1 MDKKRKRTRAVR
13 ASVVALACVLSV
25 GCLFGCDGKG
35 GGQGGESFDPS
46 SSPADVWFAP
56 ATQKIRQDLDDAQY
70 NDVKMQSLSVKTGKA
85 EYESAQIVMSPTRN
99 ISGYELELSDLVL
112 EGDSTVKFSADNI
125 EVYNQRYIEVAAV
138 RETSPQTTPGWYPD
152 ALVPFEAAKSYH
164 ENAATKDSNQSIWV
178 TFRTPETQAAGTYK
192 GAFTLKMDGYSQSIP
207 VTLTVWDF
215 DFAKT
220 YTAQN
225 CFLIDWTSFSYGELD
240 SSEEMYDAYAKAL
253 LDYRLQPGL
262 LMNDY
267 ARSDPEDIRYYAKKS
282 FELAKDPRCT
292 VVFMSWDIKNDNDT
306 YLLAETTKNY
316 IRAFADESFNSWETG
331 EKINLVEKTLTY
343 FTFIDEPTMNPNLI
357 PRVNRAMS
365 DFSAI
370 RTAVHDEYLA
380 ALEEGKDGLTAEEY
394 EFRKEVV
401 ESILTIR
408 NVVTGPHDSRIHGVE
423 IYCPLVD
430 EYDSEKN
437 REEYAQD
444 VSRWWYTAVGP
455 RYPYPNYHIDNTS
468 LLSARLISWMQS
480 EYDVVGNLYWATNL
494 YNAYSVEEFIEDYYG
509 NSLRYSY
516 AGGANGDG
524 FLFYPGKRYGVN
536 GPVGS
541 IRLQTIRD
549 GLEEYETLEAVKGI
563 YREIDGKVSETVDFS
578 DVYARMRENLYSG
591 TSVYTTQA
599 YFDSA
604 RDLLANLAQFA
615 NMGGAVSA
623 IDVMDGNV
631 KIQLVAPES
640 STLSYDTDAIPGSSV
655 TEKTE
660 GSYKIYDVVQ
670 PLRDSGNSFVC
681 KVSDGE
687 KTVALNLNLGGAITT
702 KSANELISGISV
714 GIRTPEAVQ
723 EGDFVLANTVDT
735 ALDGNDATKW
745 LQLKLP
751 AADAQVRQTMLL
763 SDQDLLGTIGANT
776 QKMVIKLYNNRDT
789 SGKDEGKYTYR
800 LQFKYANGSYY
811 TEIRQDT
818 LKSGYNEIVI
828 GNLFGYDWNATGALT
843 DIRFFFGETNGEAT
857 SDLYFIGVDVYAL

>member
-1 MDKKRKRTRAVR
+1 MNKKRKWARAAR
-13 ASVVALACVLSV
+13 ISAVALSCVLFG
-25 GCLFGCDGKG
+25 GCLFGCGDNSGE
-35 GGQGGESFDPS
+35 QGGETYDPTT
-46 SSPADVWFAP
+46 SPADVWYAP
-56 ATQKIRQDLDDAQY
+56 ATQKIRQDLDDTQY
-70 NDVKMQSLSVKTGKA
+70 NDVKMQSLNVKTGKA

-99 ISGYELELSDLVL
+99 ISDYELELSELTL
-112 EGDSTVKFSADNI
+112 QGDSSVKFSAENI
-125 EVYNQRYIEVAAV
+125 EVYNQRYIEVV
-138 RETSPQTTPGWYPD
+138 TPRETSPQTTPGWYPD

-164 ENAATKDSNQSIWV
+164 ENKAEKDNNQSIWV
-178 TFRTPETQAAGTYK
+178 TFHTPKTQAAGTYTGSFK
-192 GAFTLKMDGYSQSIP
+192 LKMDGYTQTVP

-215 DFAKT
+215 DFAAT

-240 SSEEMYDAYAKAL
+240 SSESMYDAYARAL

-267 ARSDPEDIRYYAKKS
+267 AKSDPADIRYYAEKA

-316 IRAFADESFNSWETG
+316 IRAFADVSFESYESG
-331 EKINLVEKTLTY
+331 EKLNLVEKTLTY

-365 DFSAI
+365 DFAAI

-380 ALEEGKDGLTAEEY
+380 ALEEEKTELSDEEY
-394 EFRKEVV
+394 AFRKSVID
-401 ESILTIR
+401 SILEIR
-408 NVVTGPHDSRIHGVE
+408 SVVTGPHDSRIQGVE

-437 REEYAQD
+437 REEYAKD
-444 VSRWWYTAVGP
+444 VARWWYTAVGP

-468 LLSARLISWMQS
+468 LLSARLLSWMQS
-480 EYDVVGNLYWATNL
+480 EYDVIGNLYWATNL
-494 YNAYSVEEFIEDYYG
+494 YNAYSVEEFIEDYY
-509 NSLRYSY
+509 SYPLRYSY

-524 FLFYPGKRYGVN
+524 FLFYPGKRYGVE

-541 IRLQTIRD
+541 IRLHAIRD

-563 YREIDGKVSETVDFS
+563 YREIDEKVTESVDFS
-578 DVYARMRENLYSG
+578 DVYDHMSENLYSG

-599 YFDSA
+599 YFDDA
-604 RDLLANLAQFA
+604 RDLMANLAQFA

-623 IDVMDGNV
+623 INVSDGSV
-631 KIQLVAPES
+631 KIQLVAPKDC
-640 STLSYDTDAIPGSSV
+640 TLVYDTDRIAGSAVS
-655 TEKTE
+655 EKTE
-660 GSYKIYDVVQ
+660 GEYKIYDVVQ
-670 PLRDSGNSFVC
+670 PLAESGNKFICSVE
-681 KVSDGE
+681 SGE
-687 KTVALNLNLGGAITT
+687 KAISLNLNLGGAITT
-702 KSANELISGISV
+702 KNASDLITSISV
-714 GIRTPEAVQ
+714 GIRAPEMVTQ
-723 EGDFVLANTVDT
+723 EDLVLANTVDT
-735 ALDGNDATKW
+735 TLGSDDESQW

-751 AADAQVRQTMLL
+751 TADAQVRQTMLL
-763 SDQDLLGTIGANT
+763 SDADFLGLIGSNT
-776 QKMVIKLYNNRDT
+776 QKLVIKIYNNRDT

-800 LQFKYANGSYY
+800 LQFKYANSTYY

-828 GNLFGYDWNATGALT
+828 GNIFGYDWKTTGALT

-857 SDLYFIGVDVYAL
+857 SDLYFIGADVYAL

>member
-1 MDKKRKRTRAVR
+1 MDKKRKWARMVR
-13 ASVVALACVLSV
+13 LPAIALSCVLIGG
-25 GCLFGCDGKG
+25 GCLSGCGKTG
-35 GGQGGESFDPS
+35 GGESGTPDS
-46 SSPADVWFAP
+46 STSPAEVWYAP
-56 ATQKIRQDLDDAQY
+56 ATQKIRADLDDAQY
-70 NDVKMQSLSVKTGKA
+70 DDVKMQSFGVKTGKA
-85 EYESAQIVMSPTRN
+85 EYESAQIVMSPLRN
-99 ISGYELELSDLVL
+99 IANYELQLSDLTL
-112 EGDSTVKFSADNI
+112 EGDPTVKFSADNI
-125 EVYNQRYIEVAAV
+125 EVYNQRYIEVTAV
-138 RETSPQTTPGWYPD
+138 REASPQTTPGWYPD
-152 ALVPFEAAKSYH
+152 ALVPFEAAKSYN
-164 ENAATKDSNQSIWV
+164 ENAAVKDSNQSIWV

-192 GAFTLKMDGYSQSIP
+192 GTFSLKMDGYTQNIP

-225 CFLIDWTSFSYGELD
+225 CFLIDWTSLSYGELD
-240 SSEEMYDAYAKAL
+240 SSENMYDAYAKAL

-267 ARSDPEDIRYYAKKS
+267 AKSDPEDIRYYAKKA

-331 EKINLVEKTLTY
+331 EKLNLVEKTLTY
-343 FTFIDEPTMNPNLI
+343 FTFIDEPTMNPALI
-357 PRVNRAMS
+357 PRVNRAMA

-370 RTAVHDEYLA
+370 RAAVHDEYLA
-380 ALEEGKDGLTAEEY
+380 ALEAGKEGLSDEEY
-394 EFRKEVV
+394 AFRKSVV
-401 ESILTIR
+401 DSISEIR
-408 NVVTGPHDSRIHGVE
+408 SVVTGPHDSRMHGVE

-437 REEYAQD
+437 REEYAGD

-563 YREIDGKVSETVDFS
+563 YREIDKKVSETVDFS

-604 RDLLANLAQFA
+604 RDLMANLAQFA

-623 IDVMDGNV
+623 IDVSDGSV
-631 KIQLVAPES
+631 KIQLVAPQNN
-640 STLSYDTDAIPGSSV
+640 TLSYDAEAIPGSTL
-655 TEKTE
+655 TEKSE
-660 GSYKIYDVVQ
+660 GDYKIYDIVQ
-670 PLRDSGNSFVC
+670 PLRDSGNGFSC
-681 KVSDGE
+681 KISDGE
-687 KTVALNLNLGGAITT
+687 KTVNLNLNLGGAIVT
-702 KSANELISGISV
+702 KSASDLAAGISV
-714 GIRTPEAVQ
+714 GIRAPEAVQ
-723 EGDFVLANTVDT
+723 EGDFVLANTVD
-735 ALDGNDATKW
+735 ATLGGTDESKW

-751 AADAQVRQTMLL
+751 AADAQVRQTMIL
-763 SDQDLLGTIGANT
+763 SDPQFLGAIGANT
-776 QKMVIKLYNNRDT
+776 QKMVIKIYNNRDT

-828 GNLFGYDWNATGALT
+828 GNLFGYDWNKTGALT

-857 SDLYFIGVDVYAL
+857 NDLYFIGADVYGL